1 MSLSSSRKRGLTL
14 SSHIVAVEKEAQRRV
29 GVGGLQILVDQ
40 VVDSGLYLGEMI
52 LTNLGTHG

>member
-1 MSLSSSRKRGLTL
+1 M
-14 SSHIVAVEKEAQRRV
+14 AVEKEAQRRV